1 MTKIYSRDSKVTV
14 LKNIISLE
22 EIQTF
27 LDFMTVED
35 EYYDDRFSGIPNN
48 AGSGVTGDI
57 DFTTVANSNGD
68 AYSIILLL
76 NKN

>member
-35 EYYDDRFSGIPNN
+35 EYYDDRELAFSKSVSFNK
-48 AGSGVTGDI
+48 
-57 DFTTVANSNGD
+57 SNWPRETF
-68 AYSIILLL
+68 L
-76 NKN
+76 NVISRVC